1 MPSWLVLPLP
11 SAFVGIVAAMM
22 VKRPMAIVVG
32 AGAAWFGMLAF
43 LLFDAYLMPYRGGG
57 ASMWPIAQM
66 FGGTLAA
73 GVAGATAAVVAALR
87 ATTQREGKR

>member
-1 MPSWLVLPLP
+1 MHAWLILTLL
-11 SAFVGIVAAMM
+11 SALAGIVAAIV
-22 VKRPMAIVVG
+22 VKRPMAICVG

-57 ASMWPIAQM
+57 ASMWPIAQV

-73 GVAGATAAVVAALR
+73 GVAGATAAVVVALR